1 MKISIGTP
9 PVDAFVILDT
19 GSDLTWI
26 QCEPCVECFKQLRPI
41 FNPKNSSSYKTVSCN
56 TKLCQQV
63 WSPTP
68 CNNNTC
74 NYKVTYADGSPT
86 LGDLSVETF
95 RFSSTS
101 GKHVSIPKIAF
112 GCGHNNSGFS
122 NTTSGLIGLAGGDVS
137 IVNQMHQE
145 IKGKFS
151 YCLIPVELLSIDS
164 NATSHISFG
173 DYAVVSGPGVVST
186 PLIPGQSLYY
196 LTLESISIGN
206 KIFPFKSSK
215 ISSNTQGKILIDS
228 GTLLTYFPHKFYA
241 KLEKTL
247 VASINATR
255 KHDTSGFFNV
265 CYASKND
272 IINAPKIVAHFTNA
286 DVELSLANVFTQMDE
301 SLIFLTMLP
310 DEAFATF
317 GNLAQANFL
326 IGFAT
331 DYNFTEFEKIQFKK
345 YDESNCGDLH
355 VHGYDADYASCD
367 NFTEW
372 KEKILLTL
380 GCSKLDLTHRV
391 EEPSKLMESSMPKSK
406 TFCELWERSN
416 HLSLM
421 LIKAHIIQII
431 RMFIPYK
438 DNVKAY
444 MKSIDEQFVSSD
456 KALSRILMKRLSNMT
471 FIKSRTVCENIMDM
485 RDIVF
490 KLESLEVDMSSQFV
504 VYFILNS
511 LPTEYDPFKISYN
524 THKDNGQSINS

>member
-1 MKISIGTP
+1 MVIITKGFTLFLHLVLLSFFYLYLVSFRESVSGFTVDLIHRDSPLSPFYDSSNTPYERLRNAVHRSSSRASLFKKTCVSPIQSTLTASDGEYLMKISIGTP

-41 FNPKNSSSYKTVSCN
+41 FNPKNSSSYKTISCN

-74 NYKVTYADGSPT
+74 NYKVTYADGSAT

-137 IVNQMHQE
+137 IVNQIHQE

-151 YCLIPVELLSIDS
+151 YCLIPMELLSIDS

-173 DYAVVSGPGVVST
+173 DNAVVSGPGVIST

-206 KIFPFKSSK
+206 KILPFKSSK

-228 GTLLTYFPHKFYA
+228 GTLLRYFPHEFYA

-255 KHDTSGFFNV
+255 KHDTSGFFNL

-272 IINAPKIVAHFTNA
+272 IINAPKIVAHFANA
-286 DVELSLANVFTQMDE
+286 DVELSPANVFTQLDE
-301 SLIFLTMLP
+301 GLICLTIVP
-310 DEAFATF
+310 DEAMAIF

-326 IGFAT
+326 IG
-331 DYNFTEFEKIQFKK
+331 
-345 YDESNCGDLH
+345 YDLVAKQVSFL
-355 VHGYDADYASCD
+355 
-367 NFTEW
+367 
-372 KEKILLTL
+372 
-380 GCSKLDLTHRV
+380 
-391 EEPSKLMESSMPKSK
+391 PKDCTK
-406 TFCELWERSN
+406 
-416 HLSLM
+416 H
-421 LIKAHIIQII
+421 
-431 RMFIPYK
+431 
-438 DNVKAY
+438 
-444 MKSIDEQFVSSD
+444 
-456 KALSRILMKRLSNMT
+456 
-471 FIKSRTVCENIMDM
+471 
-485 RDIVF
+485 
-490 KLESLEVDMSSQFV
+490 
-504 VYFILNS
+504 
-511 LPTEYDPFKISYN
+511 
-524 THKDNGQSINS
+524 